1 VNLRTIKVLSIA
13 LFLVTV
19 ASVGVALADS
29 PHFIKGPTASLSATG
44 AYTVSFKEAG
54 LGNSPVTYTL
64 TAITEN
70 FTFQCY
76 TKSGNTPQGSPNSI
90 SFSHE
95 FTSTTLTPRNGQISG
110 GISLAPQQGTASC
123 QGGGLDLRLIAVDYE
138 GLTFADTTN
147 NFQYAMPDI
156 HASGL
161 NIDID

>member
-1 VNLRTIKVLSIA
+1 MNLRTIKVLSIA
-13 LFLVTV
+13 LFFVTI

-29 PHFIKGPTASLSATG
+29 PHFIKGPTSSLSAG
-44 AYTVSFKEAG
+44 DYTVSFKEAG

-95 FTSTTLTPRNGQISG
+95 SISTTLTPRNGQISG
-110 GISLAPQQGTASC
+110 SLSLVPEQGTASC

-138 GLTFADTTN
+138 GVTFTDTTN
-147 NFQYAMPDI
+147 NIPCAMPDM